1 MDIYDYDPD
10 DHKQILKTRL
20 VGDVNPSVTMS
31 TEDSNSVA
39 QKFNT
44 NHLIQSIENAVNHK
58 STDIVQKEKEK

>member
-39 QKFNT
+39 
-44 NHLIQSIENAVNHK
+44 
-58 STDIVQKEKEK
+58 